1 MYLIRFIGQLFMFF
15 GILASCTLAVL
26 LVFTLA
32 RFWPLLI
39 AVLLTCLMFETIA
52 GKSEKPAQSV

>member
-1 MYLIRFIGQLFMFF
+1 
-15 GILASCTLAVL
+15 LAVL

-39 AVLLTCLMFETIA
+39 AVLLACLIFETVA
-52 GKSEKPAQSV
+52 RMAEKTAQSA